1 MFGIPIDGE
10 LRILDDNKSVV
21 DSSSKL
27 ESTLNKKHNSIAY
40 HLVIWNV
47 AAGVI
52 QIGCIEGISNTVDAF
67 TKRLESASI
76 SKLFG
81 DWTY

>member
-1 MFGIPIDGE
+1 MFGIPINGE
-10 LRILDDNKSVV
+10 SMILNDNRSVV

-40 HLVIWNV
+40 HLVRWNV
-47 AAGVI
+47 AAGVVRI
-52 QIGCIEGISNTVDAF
+52 VWIEGVLNISDAF
-67 TKRLESASI
+67 TKRLAAARR